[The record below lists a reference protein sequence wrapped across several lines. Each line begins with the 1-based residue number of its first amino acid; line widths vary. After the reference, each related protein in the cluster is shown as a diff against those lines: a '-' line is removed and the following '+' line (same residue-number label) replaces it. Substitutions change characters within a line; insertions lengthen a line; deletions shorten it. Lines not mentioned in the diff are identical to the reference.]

1 MLSIHSQTITK
12 TDAMKLPKDDYGL
25 PKLTDLELDTL
36 PCELRTNDNSGY
48 LMKLYSVL
56 AVRKLISERAKALGQ
71 TLPPRRPVVYT
82 LPDSHCHPKDAPLI
96 DHQYTPPPDAHPEDP
111 APEDILWD
119 GEHIRYSNIVLH
131 DACLLYCARRSP
143 CT

>member
-25 PKLTDLELDTL
+25 PKLTDVELGTL
-36 PCELRTNDNSGY
+36 PCELRMSDNGY
-48 LMKLYSVL
+48 LMKLYSVP
-56 AVRKLISERAKALGQ
+56 AIRKLISERAKALGQ
-71 TLPPRRPVVYT
+71 TLPARRPVVYT
-82 LPDSHCHPKDAPLI
+82 FPDSHCHPKDAPLI

-119 GEHIRYSNIVLH
+119 GEHIRYSNIVLY
-131 DACLLYCARRSP
+131 DACLLYCVRRCP
-143 CT
+143 CI